1 MRLVLAGA
9 GLLVALFAATFVVAG
24 TGDTVSAKE
33 GDTVTVTM
41 GPGRDGSQTGTAT
54 LTDMGSQT
62 QVVLDIQP
70 GPAGV
75 GQPVHIHAGSC
86 PGVAAVAFSLTNIVD
101 GKSTTV
107 VDATLASL
115 QTGGFS
121 INAHQDTTQA
131 GLAVYVS
138 CGNIPAAAQATPSP
152 AGTVGGVQTTPTAAA
167 SPAAAPASG
176 GGPVS
181 DGGTS
186 GWWYLLLGVGGALI
200 LLSGGVLA
208 FKARSIR

>member
-1 MRLVLAGA
+1 MRFVLAGA
-9 GLLVALFAATFVVAG
+9 GLLVALVAATFLIAG
-24 TGDTVSAKE
+24 TGGSVSAKE

-75 GQPVHIHAGSC
+75 AQPVHIHQGSC
-86 PGVAAVAFSLTNIVD
+86 PGVGAVAFPLTNVVD

-107 VDATLASL
+107 VNATLASL

-121 INAHQDTTQA
+121 INAHQDSSQA
-131 GLAVYVS
+131 GLGVYVS
-138 CGNIPAAAQATPSP
+138 CGNVPAATQPTPTP
-152 AGTVGGVQTTPTAAA
+152 TGTVGGVQTTPAPAA

-176 GGPVS
+176 GGPAPS
-181 DGGTS
+181 NGTS
-186 GWWYLLLGVGGALI
+186 AWWYLLIGVGVVT

-208 FKARSIR
+208 LKVRLIR